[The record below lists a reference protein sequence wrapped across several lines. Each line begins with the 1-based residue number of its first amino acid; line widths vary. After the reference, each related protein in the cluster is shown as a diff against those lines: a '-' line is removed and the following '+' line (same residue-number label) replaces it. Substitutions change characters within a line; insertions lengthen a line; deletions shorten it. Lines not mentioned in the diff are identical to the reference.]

1 MGHIR
6 YSKSPWGAP
15 VILAKKKDGTWRM
28 CVNYK
33 GLNKLTIRNSYP
45 LPRSDDL
52 IDRLQS
58 ARYFT
63 KIDLRTGYHQI
74 RVSEEDVSKTAFRTR
89 YGHYEFRVLPFG
101 LTDAPA
107 TFQQLMNDI
116 FRDQLGDF
124 VVVFLDDIMVYSNT
138 FDDHVRHVRI
148 VLDKLRE
155 YRLFAKLSK
164 CDFFQKEITYLGHHI
179 SRSGVSIDKS
189 KIEAVLNWP

>member
-1 MGHIR
+1 
-6 YSKSPWGAP
+6 
-15 VILAKKKDGTWRM
+15 M

-63 KIDLRTGYHQI
+63 KIDLRTSYHQI
-74 RVSEEDVSKTAFRTR
+74 RVSEEDVSKTAFRTL
-89 YGHYEFRVLPFG
+89 YVHYEFRVLPFR

-107 TFQQLMNDI
+107 TFQQLINDI

-138 FDDHVRHVRI
+138 FEDHVFMS
-148 VLDKLRE
+148 E
-155 YRLFAKLSK
+155 
-164 CDFFQKEITYLGHHI
+164 
-179 SRSGVSIDKS
+179 
-189 KIEAVLNWP
+189 

>member
-6 YSKSPWGAP
+6 FSKSPWVAL

-45 LPRSDDL
+45 LPRFDDL

-63 KIDLRTGYHQI
+63 KIDLRTGYHQVK
-74 RVSEEDVSKTAFRTR
+74 VSKEDVSKTAFRTR
-89 YGHYEFRVLPFG
+89 YGYYEFQVLPFG
-101 LTDAPA
+101 LTDAPT

-116 FRDQLGDF
+116 FRDQLGEF
-124 VVVFLDDIMVYSNT
+124 VVTFLDDIMVYINT
-138 FDDHVRHVRI
+138 FEDHVRHV
-148 VLDKLRE
+148 
-155 YRLFAKLSK
+155 
-164 CDFFQKEITYLGHHI
+164 
-179 SRSGVSIDKS
+179 
-189 KIEAVLNWP
+189 

>member
-1 MGHIR
+1 M
-6 YSKSPWGAP
+6 
-15 VILAKKKDGTWRM
+15 
-28 CVNYK
+28 
-33 GLNKLTIRNSYP
+33 
-45 LPRSDDL
+45 PRSEDL

-63 KIDLRTGYHQI
+63 KIDLCTGYHQI

-101 LTDAPA
+101 LHDAPA

-138 FDDHVRHVRI
+138 FEDHVHHV
-148 VLDKLRE
+148 
-155 YRLFAKLSK
+155 
-164 CDFFQKEITYLGHHI
+164 
-179 SRSGVSIDKS
+179 
-189 KIEAVLNWP
+189 